1 MLRHNLRSTHN
12 CARFVD
18 GFLLTVVFRD
28 RLLHSFV
35 DGLMLTVIFCDR
47 LLHSFVD
54 GLMLTVIFCD
64 RVSSRLFL
72 SRKTEETKLTDSL
85 GKPETDRYFARL
97 AFYSI
102 PTGFSQ
108 PWISLMHGDVRR
120 RPELCEGKEV

>member
-1 MLRHNLRSTHN
+1 MLRHNLRPVHN
-12 CARFVD
+12 CAHFVD
-18 GFLLTVVFRD
+18 GFLLTVVFR
-28 RLLHSFV
+28 
-35 DGLMLTVIFCDR
+35 DR

-72 SRKTEETKLTDSL
+72 SRKTEETKLTYSPE
-85 GKPETDRYFARL
+85 KPETDRYFARL
-97 AFYSI
+97 AFYSV

-120 RPELCEGKEV
+120 RPDLCEGKVV